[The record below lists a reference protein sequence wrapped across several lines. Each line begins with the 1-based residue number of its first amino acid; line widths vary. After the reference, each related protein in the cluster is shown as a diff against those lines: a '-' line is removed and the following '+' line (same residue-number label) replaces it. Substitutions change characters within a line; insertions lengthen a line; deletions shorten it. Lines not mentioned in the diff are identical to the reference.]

1 MVISLRMTEEEKRL
15 AESYA
20 KIHGISVSEAI
31 KRAFFEKVE
40 DEFDIAEADLALR
53 EFEKDQKTYTLD
65 EVKKMFD
72 LWNTT
77 LNFLTQ
83 LQNNLENSII
93 SLGK

>member
-1 MVISLRMTEEEKRL
+1 MYYKDEIEGRERMVISLRMTEEEKRL

-53 EFEKDQKTYTLD
+53 EFEKDPKTYTLD

-72 LWNTT
+72 L
-77 LNFLTQ
+77 
-83 LQNNLENSII
+83 
-93 SLGK
+93 

>member
-1 MVISLRMTEEEKRL
+1 MYYKDEIERRERMVISLRMTEEEKRL

-72 LWNTT
+72 L
-77 LNFLTQ
+77 
-83 LQNNLENSII
+83 
-93 SLGK
+93 

>member
-1 MVISLRMTEEEKRL
+1 MAFLFAEICITMYYKDEIEGRERMVISLRMTEEEKRL

-53 EFEKDQKTYTLD
+53 EFEKDPKTYTLD

-72 LWNTT
+72 L
-77 LNFLTQ
+77 
-83 LQNNLENSII
+83 
-93 SLGK
+93 

>member
-72 LWNTT
+72 L
-77 LNFLTQ
+77 
-83 LQNNLENSII
+83 
-93 SLGK
+93 